1 MKILLVNPPRSPHNG
16 ILEHAAPDVAPFIHR
31 KLIGPPLGLLTI
43 AGAVP
48 DHEVRL
54 LELKAEYDLRPDA
67 PPPIALVRRAVEEMA
82 PDVVGVTVITSELG
96 ASLEILDEVKRLTPD
111 AVTVAGGLHATLVPG
126 DFAGTAA
133 DVVCPGPSTRIF
145 EELVRAVERGSP
157 LADVRGVWLDTGVGL
172 AFTGVRDKET
182 DEAGRDFVTPRRDL
196 VAPWIASYK
205 VGRSPDPATYVFTS
219 LGCPHRCTFC
229 SIWPQHGG
237 AFRQRDVASVVAE
250 LGALDDYPVVRF
262 ADANTVVDVGWTGR
276 LFDAI
281 AAHGIEK
288 FLIMDMRVDTAA
300 QNPRLV
306 EKMARGGLK
315 VVIAGFESFRDAE
328 LARYAKSTERRQID
342 EAIRVFHEN
351 GIMLRG
357 NYVVPPDYGA
367 DDFAALAEY
376 AGSHRVTYA
385 GYTILTPMPGTA
397 YHAEVADRIADR
409 DPAKYNFF
417 NAVLPT
423 RLPLDEFYSRVAD
436 LWAIKKGTEVI

>member
-1 MKILLVNPPRSPHNG
+1 MKILLVNPPRSPCNG
-16 ILEHAAPDVAPFIHR
+16 ILEHAAPEVAPYVHR
-31 KLIGPPLGLLTI
+31 KLVGPPLGLLAI

-67 PPPIALVRRAVEEMA
+67 PKPIELVRAALERDP

-96 ASLEILDEVKRLTPD
+96 ASLEILAEAKRIAPG
-111 AVTVAGGLHATLVPG
+111 AVAVAGGLHATLVPS

-133 DVVCPGPSTRIF
+133 DVVCPGPSTKSF
-145 EELVRAVERGSP
+145 AELVLAIERGSS
-157 LADVRGVWLDTGVGL
+157 LGEVRGVWLDTGGGL
-172 AFTGVRDKET
+172 AFTGARDDAI
-182 DEAGRDFVTPRRDL
+182 DEAGRDFVLPRRDL
-196 VAPWIASYK
+196 VAPWRESYA
-205 VGRSPDPATYVFTS
+205 VGRSPDPATYLFTS

-237 AFRQRDVASVVAE
+237 GFLQRGVASVVAE

-262 ADANTVVDVGWTGR
+262 ADANTVVDVDWAGR

-281 AAHGIEK
+281 LAEGISK

-300 QNPRLV
+300 DNPRLV
-306 EKMARGGLK
+306 EKMARAGLK
-315 VVIAGFESFRDAE
+315 VVIAGFESFRDEE
-328 LARYAKSTERRQID
+328 LASYAKSTKKRQID
-342 EAIRVFHEN
+342 EAIRVLHEN
-351 GIMLRG
+351 GILLRG

-397 YHAEVADRIADR
+397 YHAEVADRIVDR

-417 NAVLPT
+417 NCVLPT
-423 RLPLDEFYSRVAD
+423 RLPLDEFYARVAD

>member
-1 MKILLVNPPRSPHNG
+1 MRILLVNPPRSPHNG
-16 ILEHAAPDVAPFIHR
+16 ILEHAAPDVAPYIHR

-48 DHEVRL
+48 DHDVRL
-54 LELKAEYDLRPDA
+54 LELKAEYDLAPDA
-67 PPPIALVRRAVEEMA
+67 PSPTALVRRAVEEHA
-82 PDVVGVTVITSELG
+82 PDVVGITVITSELA
-96 ASLEILDEVKRLTPD
+96 ASLAILDEVKRIAPN
-111 AVTVAGGLHATLVPG
+111 AVTVAGGLHPTLVPG
-126 DFAGTAA
+126 DFAGSAA
-133 DVVCPGPSTRIF
+133 DVVCPGPSTQVF
-145 EELVRAVERGSP
+145 ADLVRTIERG
-157 LADVRGVWLDTGVGL
+157 ARRGDVRGIWLDTGGGL
-172 AFTGVRDKET
+172 AFTGARSGEI
-182 DEAGRDFVTPRRDL
+182 DEAGRDFVLPRRDL
-196 VAPWIASYK
+196 VAPWSDSYR
-205 VGRSPDPATYVFTS
+205 VGRSPDPATYLFTS

-237 AFRQRDVASVVAE
+237 AFLQRDVGGVVAE

-262 ADANTVVDVGWTGR
+262 ADANTVVDAAWAGR

-281 AAHGIEK
+281 AAEGIDK

-300 QNPRLV
+300 KNPRLV

-328 LARYAKSTERRQID
+328 LASYAKSTERRQID

-351 GIMLRG
+351 GILLRG
-357 NYVVPPDYGA
+357 NYVVRPDYGE

-397 YHAEVADRIADR
+397 YHAEVADRIVDR

-417 NAVLPT
+417 NCVLPT
-423 RLPLDEFYSRVAD
+423 RLPLDEFYARVAD

>member
-16 ILEHAAPDVAPFIHR
+16 ILEHAAPDVTPFIHR

-54 LELKAEYDLRPDA
+54 LELKAEYDLRPAA
-67 PPPIALVRRAVEEMA
+67 PPPAVLVRRAVEETA

-96 ASLEILDEVKRLTPD
+96 SSLEILEEVKRIAPN
-111 AVTVAGGLHATLVPG
+111 AVTVAGGLHPTLAPG
-126 DFAGTAA
+126 DFTGTAA
-133 DVVCPGPSTRIF
+133 DVVCPGPATKPF
-145 EELVRAVERGSP
+145 AELVRAIEQGSR
-157 LADVRGVWLDTGVGL
+157 LAEVRGVWLDTGGGL
-172 AFTGVRDKET
+172 AFTGARLEEI
-182 DEAGRDFVTPRRDL
+182 DEAGRDLVLPRRDL
-196 VAPWIASYK
+196 VAPWMASYK
-205 VGRSPDPATYVFTS
+205 VGSSPDPATYVFTS

-237 AFRQRDVASVVAE
+237 AYRKRDVASVVTE
-250 LGALDDYPVVRF
+250 LGSLDDYPVVRF
-262 ADANTVVDVGWTGR
+262 ADANTVVDVDWAGR

-281 AAHGIEK
+281 AAAGIDK
-288 FLIMDMRVDTAA
+288 FFIMDMRVDTAA
-300 QNPRLV
+300 RNPRLV

-315 VVIAGFESFRDAE
+315 VVIAGFESFRDTE
-328 LARYAKSTERRQID
+328 LEKYAKSTEKRQID

-376 AGSHRVTYA
+376 AGTHRVTYA

-397 YHAEVADRIADR
+397 YHAEVADRIVDR

-417 NAVLPT
+417 NCVLPT